1 MIGKQILHYQIV
13 EKLGEGG
20 MAVVYRAEDTK
31 LHRQVA
37 LKFLPADALER
48 DEDRA
53 RFVAE
58 ARAAA
63 ALDHPNIC
71 TVHEINEADGQ
82 HFISMAFVEGRD
94 IKEIVESDGPMKIL
108 DAAKIS
114 VQIAEGLTAAH
125 EKGFVHRDIKSANV
139 MVTPTGRAK
148 IMDFG
153 LAYREIAG
161 RTDPETQTM
170 GTVAYGSPEQLS
182 GGTVDHRS
190 DIWSFGVTLY
200 EMLTGE
206 LPFKGDYESAIVYS
220 VLNEAPVSPSVLR
233 SDIPEDFARIITKAL
248 SKKPEDRYQS
258 VEAMLEELVQV
269 RNAVDPTVS
278 KTVGAGG
285 AVAEDGGVTAWLRR
299 VLITAGVYLGFTWLV
314 VRLAEVLIGRA
325 QLSPYIVK
333 MTTVGLLSLLPAVL
347 LIAIITGRNGTKRW
361 GKPGWIGVSVN
372 IVASA
377 ALLIVVFSGK
387 DIGAVTTRV
396 EVTNEEGETI
406 ERVVPTSTFRK
417 RFAMYVFDSPSD
429 DAENEWLQYALPML
443 VEYDV
448 LQDMFLDARPSL
460 DPTVFNRLKASG
472 FTSWDGVPLALKR
485 KLAVESH
492 MDHFVT
498 GTIDR
503 QDEEYIATVQVYE
516 SKSGKQVSENSY
528 RGSDIFVMADDVTK
542 DIMRSVDVPQ
552 WHLDGA
558 PNLPVAE
565 MVTNSEEAIRG
576 LALGKKAILLDSDWA
591 GAIKHLEAATSADS
605 TLAFAHFQK
614 FMVYRVTNQSVESVA
629 ALEAALRH
637 SYKVPERFQFIVKA
651 NYYFAKEQPDK
662 VLAVANMMTELYP
675 DDVLGHQVKAQVHT
689 LRNETDAAIS
699 TYDRIIELDPSQD
712 NYLNDVATLYELKGD
727 FENALEYREKYAK
740 MNPKDPAAFQ
750 EIGDVFRRMGEF
762 DKAKQYYDKALL
774 VEPERVSFLVD
785 AARNDIMLGRLDDA
799 RKQLD
804 YALDVSRS
812 GMDSIEVFNALSDY
826 YELRGEYNK
835 AIEAMQSLFIAEL
848 KTTTPLQAYLSR
860 LPDMDRF
867 VHAGR
872 KEEAMRAVKE
882 IESAVTVQPFDKAVS
897 YGYLEIY
904 IATEEPDKAEAALAN
919 IEQYIQALGVEIL
932 RQNYD
937 YALGRIHELRG
948 QFDDA
953 AAVYNGMLE
962 RDPNHAAALRGIGR
976 CYRKQGNPQRAA
988 EFLEKSA
995 KYSPFNGHVNY
1006 ELARVYHAM
1015 GRQGD
1020 ADKHLD
1026 RALEVW
1032 KNADPTYK
1040 TAAEARATKHD
1051 WLAASNM

>member
-71 TVHEINEADGQ
+71 TIHEINEADGQ

-94 IKEIVESDGPMKIL
+94 IKEIVETDGPMKIL
-108 DAAKIS
+108 DAAKTS

-139 MVTPTGRAK
+139 MVTPRGQAK

-220 VLNEAPVSPSVLR
+220 VLNEPPVPPSTLR

-248 SKKPEDRYQS
+248 SKKPDDRYQS

-278 KTVGAGG
+278 KAVGAGG
-285 AVAEDGGVTAWLRR
+285 AAEDRGVTAWLRR

-314 VRLAEVLIGRA
+314 VRLVDLLVGRM

-333 MTTVGLLSLLPAVL
+333 LALVGLLSLLPAVL
-347 LIAIITGRNGTKRW
+347 LIAFVTARRGRGGW

-372 IVASA
+372 VVASA
-377 ALLIVVFSGK
+377 ALLIVMFSGK
-387 DIGAVTTRV
+387 DIGAVTKRV
-396 EVTNEEGETI
+396 EVTNEDGETI
-406 ERVVPTSTFRK
+406 ERVIPKNTFRK
-417 RFAMYVFDSPSD
+417 HFAMYVFDNASADSTL
-429 DAENEWLQYALPML
+429 EWLQYAIPML
-443 VEYDV
+443 IEYDV
-448 LQDMFLDARPSL
+448 LQDPFLQVRSSL
-460 DPTVFNRLKASG
+460 DPRSLSRLRESG
-472 FTSWDGVPLALKR
+472 FNNWGGVPLALKR
-485 KLAVESH
+485 KITGEANIG
-492 MDHFVT
+492 HFVT
-498 GTIDR
+498 GTVDR
-503 QDEEYIATVQVYE
+503 QGDEYAATVSVYE
-516 SKSGKQVSENSY
+516 TKSGKRVSETPY
-528 RGSDIFVMADDVTK
+528 RGLDLFEMVDDITEDL
-542 DIMRSVDVPQ
+542 MRSVDVPQ

-558 PNLPVAE
+558 TDLPVAD
-565 MVTNSEEAIRG
+565 MVTNSEEAMRG
-576 LALGKKAILLDSDWA
+576 LALAQKAIVLDSDWDVA
-591 GAIKHLEAATSADS
+591 VRHLEAVTEADS
-605 TLAFAHFQK
+605 TVAFAHFSK
-614 FMVYRVTNQSVESVA
+614 FMVYRVTNRSAESFA
-629 ALEAALRH
+629 ALDAALRH
-637 SYKVPERFQFIVKA
+637 AYKVPERLQFIIKA
-651 NYYFAKEQPDK
+651 NYYFAKQQPDK

-675 DDVLGHQVKAQVHT
+675 ADLLGYEMKAEVHT
-689 LRNETDAAIS
+689 LRYETDEAIA
-699 TYDRIIELDPSQD
+699 TYERIIELDPSQ
-712 NYLNDVATLYELKGD
+712 YEHLNSMAQLYELKGD
-727 FENALEYREKYAK
+727 YENALEYRKQYAEKK
-740 MNPKDPAAFQ
+740 PKDPGSFL
-750 EIGDVFRRMGEF
+750 EIGEVYRHMGEF
-762 DKAKQYYDKALL
+762 AKAKQNYDKALL
-774 VEPERVSFLVD
+774 IDPKRISFLVV
-785 AARNDIMLGRLDDA
+785 AARNEINLGHLDDA
-799 RKQLD
+799 HDQLD
-804 YALDVSRS
+804 NALAVSRTS
-812 GMDSIEVFNALSDY
+812 EDSIAVYNALLDY
-826 YELRGEYNK
+826 FELRGEYSK
-835 AIEAMQSLFIAEL
+835 AIDTMQSLLSVQIRS
-848 KTTTPLQAYLSR
+848 TTPLQAYLGLSQQIH
-860 LPDMDRF
+860 LF

-872 KEEAMRAVKE
+872 DDEGLNAMKE
-882 IESAVTVQPFDKAVS
+882 IEAVVTAPPFDKALS
-897 YGYLEIY
+897 FGYLFFYLAQED
-904 IATEEPDKAEAALAN
+904 PDRAEVALADL
-919 IEQYIQALGVEIL
+919 EEYIQSLGVEIL
-932 RQNYD
+932 RPY
-937 YALGRIHELRG
+937 YHFALGYIHEMRG
-948 QFDDA
+948 EFDEAITTYEKMLENDPSNDA
-953 AAVYNGMLE
+953 AF
-962 RDPNHAAALRGIGR
+962 HGIGR
-976 CYRKQGNPQRAA
+976 CRRKQGDFQLAV

-995 KYSPFNGHVNY
+995 QYGPVDGEINY
-1006 ELARVYHAM
+1006 ELALAYHAM
-1015 GRQGD
+1015 GRQKD
-1020 ADKHLD
+1020 ADEHLD

-1040 TAAEARATKHD
+1040 TAAEARATKRD
-1051 WLAASNM
+1051 WQAASSM